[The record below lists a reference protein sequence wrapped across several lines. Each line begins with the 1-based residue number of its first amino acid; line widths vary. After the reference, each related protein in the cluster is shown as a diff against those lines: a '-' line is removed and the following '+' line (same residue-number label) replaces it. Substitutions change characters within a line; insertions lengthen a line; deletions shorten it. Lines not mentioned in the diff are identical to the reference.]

1 MSVKQVWPSPP
12 GCPQCDQLMSGDC
25 GQHGPRIVIGSTM
38 FPLDSGVRAIE
49 SELHIEVQALRA
61 QVAALQAERDK
72 ARKGWTLE
80 QAQAQV
86 RDFNIVCDEVRK
98 HRSRA
103 EAAEQR
109 IAATVAWLEAEQRQR
124 CDTWPVPADDILARL
139 AATECTGEK

>member
-1 MSVKQVWPSPP
+1 MTEPKVLTSEHVAQMKYATPFIHPPSASRDV
-12 GCPQCDQLMSGDC
+12 CELCDS
-25 GQHGPRIVIGSTM
+25 H
-38 FPLDSGVRAIE
+38 E
-49 SELHIEVQALRA
+49 ALRA
-61 QVAALQAERDK
+61 QVAALQTELDE

>member
-61 QVAALQAERDK
+61 QVAALQAERDRLSNIINEN
-72 ARKGWTLE
+72 AMVAVLE
-80 QAQAQV
+80 
-86 RDFNIVCDEVRK
+86 NE
-98 HRSRA
+98 RA
-103 EAAEQR
+103 NAAEQR